1 MNISSVLINTQ
12 KEKQEQVANEIKK
25 IKDCSVELVE
35 DGKIIALIESEN
47 LDDELK
53 AYKTLEKL
61 KDIISINMVFSYQDL
76 DEDMQNIMN
85 QNIETVVN
93 EKKDAKD
100 IKYYGN
106 IYNEI

>member
-12 KEKQEQVANEIKK
+12 KEKQEQLANEIKN